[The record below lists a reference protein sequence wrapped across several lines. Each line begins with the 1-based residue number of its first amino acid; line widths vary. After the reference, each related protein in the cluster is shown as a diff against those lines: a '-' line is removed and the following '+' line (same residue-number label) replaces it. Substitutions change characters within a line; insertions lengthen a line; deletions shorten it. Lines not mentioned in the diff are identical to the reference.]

1 MVWVEKPRFEA
12 KKTIESD
19 PELFAMMQIAAEKNC
34 WLSDLDDVPAGELE
48 LWLGYYEI
56 KHREE
61 EKAHKQASQ
70 QAKAR
75 SHR

>member
-1 MVWVEKPRFEA
+1 VVKPRFKA
-12 KKTIESD
+12 KKTIDND

-56 KHREE
+56 KHRED
-61 EKAHKQASQ
+61 EKARKKAEQ
-70 QAKAR
+70 KAR
-75 SHR
+75 ATRRH